1 MKSPITRAALIAGA
15 ALSVACA
22 TTTFAQPAPGAP
34 PAAPAGA
41 MKRQHDPAQ
50 RAERLRAALQLRA
63 DQEPA
68 LQAFLGSMQPQ
79 GDRAQIRAERQ
90 AAAGLTT
97 PQRLDRAA
105 AKMAQRQQAFARH
118 ADATKRF
125 YAALS
130 PAQQKAFD
138 AMHPQGM
145 GGKGMKRGGRMG
157 MGRGHAPQG

>member
-15 ALSVACA
+15 ALSVAFA
-22 TTTFAQPAPGAP
+22 TTSFAQPAPAGAP
-34 PAAPAGA
+34 PAA

-50 RAERLRAALQLRA
+50 RAERLRAVLQLRA

-68 LQAFLGSMQPQ
+68 LQAFLGSMQLK
-79 GDRAQIRAERQ
+79 GDRAKIRADRQ
-90 AAAGLTT
+90 AAVGLTT

-105 AKMAQRQQAFARH
+105 AKMAQRQQNFARH

-125 YAALS
+125 YGALS
-130 PAQQKAFD
+130 PTQQKAFD
-138 AMHPQGM
+138 AMHQGK